1 MIFFVFTLGKMSI
14 ECSADESRPSVLKLA
29 FEFVKK
35 NKLEPEARNFKEGL
49 NFSPLTAGM
58 PYTRDE
64 ILKLLWNSVNGFAKP
79 EAGSQKRG
87 GNTRHL
93 MNKVLWLLRDLKKF
107 ADLGLSF
114 DDVYE
119 HIRAHD
125 AKNASKVLETR
136 KKYSVN

>member
-1 MIFFVFTLGKMSI
+1 M
-14 ECSADESRPSVLKLA
+14 EARPSVLRLA

-35 NKLEPEARNFKEGL
+35 NKLEPEPKDLQEGL
-49 NFSPLTAGM
+49 NFSPLTTGM
-58 PYTRDE
+58 PYTREE
-64 ILKLLWNSVNGFAKP
+64 IFKLLWNSVNGFAKP
-79 EAGSQKRG
+79 EDNRRRG

-107 ADLGLSF
+107 AELGLSF

-125 AKNASKVLETR
+125 AKNSSKVLETR
-136 KKYSVN
+136 TKKKL